1 MTGLQTLVVTKSCRA
16 YV

>member
-1 MTGLQTLVVTKSCRA
+1 MTGLQTLVVTKSCWA